1 MSLSLSNLKAAA
13 RKKRKRVGRGDS
25 SRQGTYSGRGQK
37 GQRARSGGRHGL
49 KRRGLKQ
56 FLQQIPKQRGFQS
69 FYPGFLVVNL
79 SDLEKKFKE
88 GELVTVARMRHAGLL
103 KDQGRRVKI
112 LGQGT
117 LTKKLNVQAHG
128 FSKSAKD
135 AIIKAGG
142 TVVIIHH

>member
-1 MSLSLSNLKAAA
+1 MSLSLSNLKAAGG
-13 RKKRKRVGRGDS
+13 KGRKRVGRGDG

-56 FLQQIPKQRGFQS
+56 FLQQIPKRRGFQS
-69 FYPGFLVVNL
+69 FYPGFLVINL

-88 GELVTVARMRHAGLL
+88 GELVTVARMRDAGLL
-103 KDQGRRVKI
+103 KEPGRLVKI
-112 LGQGT
+112 LGQGK
-117 LTKKLNVQAHG
+117 LVKKLNVQAHG

-135 AIIKAGG
+135 AIMKAGG
-142 TVVIIHH
+142 TAQVIR